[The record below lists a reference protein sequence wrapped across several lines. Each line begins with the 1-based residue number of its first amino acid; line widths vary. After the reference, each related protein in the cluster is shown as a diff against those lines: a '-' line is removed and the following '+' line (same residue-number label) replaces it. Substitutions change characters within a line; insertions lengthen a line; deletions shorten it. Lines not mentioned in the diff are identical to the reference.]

1 MRIKE
6 LNADRNYGNWQNRWL
21 AIKSIMEETDPRH
34 LLAAIAKIL
43 NDLKIPYLITGGMAV
58 LIWGRPRFT
67 ADIDIAIELKI
78 SDIDKLKDALT
89 ALGKAN
95 YIDKNMMKDAIAH
108 NGEFN
113 FIHGESG
120 VKVDFWVL
128 KNEQFEMS
136 RMERKIK
143 KKINEQPVYFI
154 SPEDLI
160 ISKLQWRQISPSSRH
175 MEDIESI
182 LKISGDIL
190 DKKYLNS
197 WIEKLGLEKIVF

>member
-1 MRIKE
+1 
-6 LNADRNYGNWQNRWL
+6 
-21 AIKSIMEETDPRH
+21 MEETDPRH
-34 LLAAIAKIL
+34 LLVAIAKIL
-43 NDLKIPYLITGGMAV
+43 NNLKIPYLITGGMAV

-67 ADIDIAIELKI
+67 ADIGIELKI
-78 SDIDKLKDALT
+78 SDINKLKNALFV
-89 ALGKAN
+89 LGKAN
-95 YIDKNMMKDAIAH
+95 YIDENMMKDAITH

-128 KNEQFEMS
+128 KNEQFETS
-136 RMERKIK
+136 RMKRKIAK
-143 KKINEQPVYFI
+143 EINGQTVYFI

-190 DKKYLNS
+190 DKEYLNR
-197 WIEKLGLEKIVF
+197 WIEKLDLEKII